1 MISQLDWG
9 IILAFFSLTLLIGLL
24 AMRRSGKS
32 SAEFFLSGRSMPW
45 WLLGVSMVATTFSAD
60 TPNLVT
66 ELVRKDG
73 VQGNW
78 AWWIFLLTGM
88 FTVFLYS
95 KLWRRTEVLTDLEF
109 YELRYSGV
117 LAAFLRGFRAIY
129 LGFFINVLIMATV
142 CVAAVKLGS
151 IMLGLSPMQTL
162 LITSVITVGYSMIG
176 GLRGVIIT
184 DFFQFILAMVG
195 SVWATIYILDL
206 PEIGGLSQMVSH
218 PNVKNAM
225 ELIPDFSAGESFM
238 ALIAFPLLI
247 QWWSSW
253 YPGSEPGGG
262 GYIAQRMLSAK
273 NEKHAIAATL
283 LYNIAHYAL
292 RPWPWILIALASLI
306 IYPTLADIQ
315 AAFPDS
321 DVVMGEDI
329 AYPAML
335 TLLPKGLLGLVLA
348 SLLAAFMS
356 TLSTHL
362 NWGASYM
369 VNDFYVRFIDPRAS
383 DKKQVWMGRIFTAGL
398 MVFALIGSRFIESA
412 KDGFDLLVQ
421 VGAGTGLI
429 YLIRWFWWRV
439 NAWSEISGMLIS
451 GVIAVIFAVAD
462 PEWESWVKIAI
473 GVGIT
478 TVGWITITLFTP
490 PTSNETLEAFFNK
503 AQPWGSSWTNRLGFE
518 RSADTKDAMGRDV
531 LCVILGC
538 VTVYGVL
545 LGTGKYIY
553 GDTWISL
560 ISFGIAGVAAFA
572 MIKAFWAAKH

>member
-1 MISQLDWG
+1 MISQLDWW
-9 IILAFFSLTLLIGLL
+9 IILAFFAVSFIIGLL

-109 YELRYSGV
+109 YELRYSGK

-151 IMLGLSPMQTL
+151 IMLGLSSMQTL
-162 LITSVITVGYSMIG
+162 LITSVVTVGYSMIG

-184 DFFQFILAMVG
+184 DFFQFLLAMVG
-195 SVWATIYILDL
+195 SVWASIYILDL
-206 PEIGGLSQMVSH
+206 PEIGGLNQLVTH
-218 PNVKNAM
+218 PKVINAL
-225 ELIPDFSAGESFM
+225 ELFPDFSAGESFM

-283 LYNIAHYAL
+283 FYNIAHYAL

-306 IYPTLADIQ
+306 VYPTVADIQ
-315 AAFPDS
+315 AAFPEAE
-321 DVVMGEDI
+321 VLMGEDI

-369 VNDFYVRFIDPRAS
+369 VNDFYVRFIDPEAS
-383 DKKQVWMGRIFTAGL
+383 DNKQVWMGRIFTALL
-398 MVFALIGSRFIESA
+398 MVFALIGANFIESA
-412 KDGFDLLVQ
+412 KEGFDLLIQ

-429 YLIRWFWWRV
+429 YLLRWFWWRV

-451 GVIAVIFAVAD
+451 GLVAVIFAIVN
-462 PEWESWVKIAI
+462 PEWDAWVGISV
-473 GVGIT
+473 GVGLT
-478 TVGWITITLFTP
+478 TIGWITITLLTP
-490 PTSNETLEAFFNK
+490 ATSKETLETFFNK
-503 AQPWGSSWTNRLGFE
+503 SQPWGSSWTKKLGFK
-518 RSADTKDAMGRDV
+518 RSSNTKDFMGRDL

-538 VTVYGVL
+538 MTVYGVL
-545 LGTGKYIY
+545 FGAGKWMY
-553 GDTWISL
+553 GNTEFSL
-560 ISFGIAGVAAFA
+560 VCFGVAIISAFVMMKVFRA
-572 MIKAFWAAKH
+572 SKV